1 MFRQNGLLRSVLDSI
16 AYTHISEKWL
26 EFVSNSH
33 NIRLGLALDEV
44 NPFGNLSSIHST
56 WLVVLLNYNLLL
68 WLVTK
73 CYFLMLALIIP
84 NK

>member
-1 MFRQNGLLRSVLDSI
+1 MLIISVPNSI
-16 AYTHISEKWL
+16 TKKHINEKWL
-26 EFVSNSH
+26 EFASDSH

-44 NPFGNLSSIHST
+44 NPFGNLSFIHST
-56 WLVVLLNYNLLL
+56 WLVVLLNYNFPL

-73 CYFLMLALIIP
+73 FYFLMLALIIP